1 MDLVGK
7 ELCEYKNE
15 SDFTSANNDGVDN
28 AGRHSLKIIAAIT
41 YLFGSMGNFLYLGAI
56 HYEKFGQ
63 DAQKR
68 SFPDRIFSFNCFL
81 GMVGSFIF
89 FTISTFRWIFG
100 PVYYAITTLRYYCTS
115 VMLCIPL
122 GFTEGIVFRCC
133 MIFFWKKCALIDDDF
148 LATFFIMFN
157 LMIINIFSLVR
168 VMTDHFHKIEVFSII
183 YGEKVECEHDAL
195 R

>member
-41 YLFGSMGNFLYLGAI
+41 YLFASMGNFLYLGAI

-68 SFPDRIFSFNCFL
+68 SFPDRIFSFNCLVGF
-81 GMVGSFIF
+81 VGSFIY
-89 FTISTFRWIFG
+89 FTISIIRWIFV
-100 PVYYAITTLRYYCTS
+100 PVYYAITTLRYYCIS
-115 VMLCIPL
+115 VMLCVPL
-122 GFTEGIVFRCC
+122 GKRSYISVIAMT
-133 MIFFWKKCALIDDDF
+133 L
-148 LATFFIMFN
+148 TFNFN
-157 LMIINIFSLVR
+157 F
-168 VMTDHFHKIEVFSII
+168 
-183 YGEKVECEHDAL
+183 
-195 R
+195 